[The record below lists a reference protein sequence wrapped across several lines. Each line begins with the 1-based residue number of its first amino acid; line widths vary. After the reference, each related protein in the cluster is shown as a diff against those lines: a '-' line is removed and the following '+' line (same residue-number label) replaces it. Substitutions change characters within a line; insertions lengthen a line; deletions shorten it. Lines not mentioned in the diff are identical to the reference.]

1 MPAAGRL
8 NCTSPIFRPGPGLA
22 HRAGGSPPPPHLS
35 SDQCKL
41 HSACL
46 FLSGVGLD
54 FNTELV
60 ESITKVKGAN
70 YFAVHSPGEFRRR
83 LVDEFDYAVT

>member
-1 MPAAGRL
+1 MGLDFSAKLVESYPLPASPFISAS
-8 NCTSPIFRPGPGLA
+8 CTSPASF
-22 HRAGGSPPPPHLS
+22 S
-35 SDQCKL
+35 
-41 HSACL
+41 
-46 FLSGVGLD
+46 SGVGLD

-60 ESITKVKGAN
+60 ESIAKVKGAN